1 MTVRAQRHPLAVAAD
16 ENGSRWALE
25 AAFPPQDRDDLPA
38 EGYLLLF
45 RGERVLIR
53 LPLLPDGE

>member
-1 MTVRAQRHPLAVAAD
+1 MTVRAQRHPLSLAA
-16 ENGSRWALE
+16 EESGSRWALE
-25 AAFPPQDRDDLPA
+25 AAFPPQEADTLPE

-53 LPLLPDGE
+53 LPFLPDGE